1 MSSVGSA
8 SPSSFHLEILSS
20 DSLVNPDGKC
30 YPFDSRGTGYRR
42 GEGVGAV
49 ILKQLD
55 RALADGDHIHAVIA
69 HSGIN
74 QDGKTSGISV
84 PSGEAQAA
92 LIKRVYAEAGL
103 NPAKTVYVEA
113 HGTVSILI
121 LVYRRLKSILC

>member
-1 MSSVGSA
+1 
-8 SPSSFHLEILSS
+8 
-20 DSLVNPDGKC
+20 
-30 YPFDSRGTGYRR
+30 
-42 GEGVGAV
+42 V
-49 ILKQLD
+49 ILKRLD

-113 HGTVSILI
+113 HGTVSISYLCI
-121 LVYRRLKSILC
+121 LQAQVSSMSMLTNAAVYIGDQNR